1 MGAKK
6 LYETDYSLW
15 LSSTVYSLR
24 GLHEALKNIEN
35 LDIINIIEE
44 LEGMSKSLE
53 KELRSRLKV
62 LMHHILKYN
71 YQPNNICFS
80 WVGTITEQRQE
91 IKDILEENPSL
102 KKKVRPFCERK
113 YKDAVELASK
123 ETRLSIEAFP
133 KSLELSEYEILEKDF
148 PIE

>member
-15 LSSTVYSLR
+15 LSSTVCSLKE
-24 GLHEALKNIEN
+24 LHEALKNIEN
-35 LDIINIIEE
+35 LDIISIIEE

-71 YQPNNICFS
+71 YQQNSICNS
-80 WVGTITEQRQE
+80 WIGTIIEQQQE
-91 IKDILEENPSL
+91 INDILEENPSL
-102 KKKVRPFCERK
+102 KKKVRAFCERK
-113 YKDAVELASK
+113 YPEAVKLASN
-123 ETRLSIEAFP
+123 ETQLSIEVFP
-133 KSLELSEYEILEKDF
+133 KSLELSEYEILEKEY
-148 PIE
+148 PID